1 MPLLDILDFISSWA
15 TTSVK
20 PWSFYSPRSH
30 FLVKRSPPTPQ
41 QAHDVCIQDILKAKA
56 TSGRG
61 TVFFYPR
68 GNTSIPTGLSYQELH
83 TCAYD
88 YSRVLRSLPTFK
100 EGRPILLHLDEH
112 RDTILWFWAVL
123 LANGVPVLSSPFSN
137 VDEHRHRH
145 TQGLSNLLES
155 PICITT
161 GRLLHL
167 FDGPHSFDLRTIESL
182 DQVASSHTHHATD
195 SQPPR
200 KWKGGQTLA
209 ILMLTSGSTGNA
221 KAVRITHRQILAAI
235 AGKAS
240 VRPLPPDKPFLN
252 WIGLD
257 HVASLVEMHIQALWL
272 GVDQIHV
279 HAADVVASPSTFLD
293 LLSRHRVSRTF
304 APNFFLG
311 RLVSTA
317 PEPDEDGNGKAWD
330 LSSLTV
336 VASGG
341 EANDVKTAAAGAA
354 LFERYGAR
362 RNVITPGFG
371 MTETCAGAI
380 YNMACPDYDLQ
391 RGDRAVTSVGK
402 CMKGIEMRVVVGSRL
417 AAAEEAGELEV
428 RGDVVFDGY
437 YRNEK
442 ATADAFPSP
451 GGWFRTGDQACIDKG
466 GNLCLIGRASEVVNI
481 NGVKVVAADLDS
493 LLEQTLGHRVARFVV
508 FPSRAAHT
516 EQITICYVPPRWPHA
531 AEDMAEI
538 DDLAARVCIASASAR
553 PLVFSLRESSL
564 PLLPTSTLGKISRA
578 KMQSLF
584 EAGVFGED
592 VTLHGQTLDAYMQQ
606 KQLGMSMESI
616 TEGEADLIADFA
628 QTLSIDSRRIGP
640 DTRVFELGF
649 TSMDLI
655 RLKHRIDTRL
665 GITMPVITLMKN
677 PTARSL
683 ANALGLNRSGGPSTA
698 DDQATAAAEYDPV
711 VTFKPNGTKPPLWL
725 VHPGVGEVLVFV
737 GLAEHLADD
746 DRPIYA
752 LRARG
757 FEPGQTRFGSIAEAV
772 DTYVEAVRRRQPR
785 GPYALAG
792 YSYGTMLAFEM
803 AKRLD
808 ALEGGGSA
816 VGFLGSFNL
825 PPHIKSRMRQLSWN
839 MCLLHLTQFLGL
851 TTEAFVDGIHDEGDR
866 GAYRGAARGEAL
878 ALVLRAADGSRM
890 AELGLEGQALA
901 RWADVAFG
909 LQSMAADYDPD
920 GKVDGIDVFH
930 AVPLKVAAAS
940 REEWV
945 AEHLSKWRDFARSE
959 PRLHAV
965 GGAHYTMI
973 GPRHVVGF
981 AVELKAALAARGM

>member
-1 MPLLDILDFISSWA
+1 
-15 TTSVK
+15 
-20 PWSFYSPRSH
+20 
-30 FLVKRSPPTPQ
+30 
-41 QAHDVCIQDILKAKA
+41 
-56 TSGRG
+56 
-61 TVFFYPR
+61 
-68 GNTSIPTGLSYQELH
+68 
-83 TCAYD
+83 
-88 YSRVLRSLPTFK
+88 
-100 EGRPILLHLDEH
+100 
-112 RDTILWFWAVL
+112 
-123 LANGVPVLSSPFSN
+123 
-137 VDEHRHRH
+137 
-145 TQGLSNLLES
+145 
-155 PICITT
+155 
-161 GRLLHL
+161 
-167 FDGPHSFDLRTIESL
+167 
-182 DQVASSHTHHATD
+182 
-195 SQPPR
+195 
-200 KWKGGQTLA
+200 
-209 ILMLTSGSTGNA
+209 MLTSGSTGNA

-240 VRPLPPDKPFLN
+240 VRRLPPDKPFLN

-279 HAADVVASPSTFLD
+279 HAADVVSAPQTFLE

-311 RLVSTA
+311 RLVSTVA
-317 PEPDEDGNGKAWD
+317 EGGQRNNNHWD

-341 EANDVKTAAAGAA
+341 EANDVKTAVAASA

-380 YNMACPDYDLQ
+380 YNMACPDYDIQ
-391 RGDRAVTSVGK
+391 HGGRAVASVGK

-417 AAAEEAGELEV
+417 AAADEPGDLEV
-428 RGDVVFDGY
+428 RGEVVFDGY

-451 GGWFRTGDQACIDKG
+451 GGWFRTGDQACRDRG

-516 EQITICYVPPRWPHA
+516 EQITICYVPPSWPHSV
-531 AEDMAEI
+531 EEMAEI
-538 DDLAARVCIASASAR
+538 DDLAARVCITSASAR

-564 PLLPTSTLGKISRA
+564 PLLPTSTLGKISRT

-592 VTLHGQTLDAYMQQ
+592 VTLHGEALNVYIQE
-606 KQLGMSMESI
+606 KQPDLSMESV
-616 TEGEADLIADFA
+616 TEAEASLISDFA
-628 QTLSIDSRRIGP
+628 QVLNIDSRRIGP
-640 DTRVFELGF
+640 ETRVFELGF

-665 GITMPVITLMKN
+665 GTTMPVITLMKN

-683 ANALGLNRSGGPSTA
+683 ANALGLNHSDGPQASTV
-698 DDQATAAAEYDPV
+698 TEYDPV
-711 VTFKPNGTKPPLWL
+711 VTFKPNGTKTPLWL
-725 VHPGVGEVLVFV
+725 IHPGVGEVLVFV

-752 LRARG
+752 LRSRG
-757 FEPGQTRFGSIAEAV
+757 FETGQTRFGSISEAV
-772 DTYVEAVRRRQPR
+772 DTYVQAVRRRQPH

-792 YSYGTMLAFEM
+792 YSYGTMLAFEV

-808 ALEGGGSA
+808 ALEGGVGSA

-851 TTEAFVDGIHDEGDR
+851 TTEAFVDGVHDEGVN
-866 GAYRGAARGEAL
+866 GTYRGAARGEAL
-878 ALVLRAADGSRM
+878 TTVLRAADGSRM
-890 AELGLEGQALA
+890 AELGLEGGALA

-920 GKVDGIDVFH
+920 GQVAGIDVFH

-945 AEHLSKWRDFARSE
+945 GEHLSKWRDFARSE

-973 GPRHVVGF
+973 GPAHVVGF
-981 AVELKAALAARGM
+981 AAKLKGALAARGI